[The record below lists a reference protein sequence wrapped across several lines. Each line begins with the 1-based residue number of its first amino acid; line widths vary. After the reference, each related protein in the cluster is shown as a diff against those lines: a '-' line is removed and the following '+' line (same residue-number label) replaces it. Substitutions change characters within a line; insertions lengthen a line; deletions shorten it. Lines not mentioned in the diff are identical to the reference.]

1 MEIYT
6 KDNNTLSD
14 NFIDNIKDANT
25 YGSKTKNL
33 DNNSDNSHTSEE
45 DLLKNL
51 QENWNDILYSH
62 RDDFDLQK
70 VTFETY
76 IVPLNIISLKD
87 GVLTLSSPEN
97 DSAINLI
104 KKKYLRNLQLSIAEY
119 AGTLLDLE
127 IISRTAEETSGL
139 SSINNTAKEQA
150 NDTVSES
157 STKKKVYVPNYDENN
172 FKLNPNY
179 TFEKFIVG
187 NNNNLAHSVSLAVA
201 EAPSEV
207 YNPLFIHGGVG
218 LGKTHLMQA
227 IAHHIMNTRPEKKV
241 LYVTSER
248 FTYELIDYLQNKKKG
263 SDFRNKYRN
272 VDVLLIDDI
281 QFIIG
286 KVSTQEEFFHTFNDL
301 YQYNKQIVMTSDKPP
316 KDMETLPQRLK
327 SRFSEGMICDI
338 QIPSYE
344 TKRAIL
350 NQKIEDRFL
359 HDIPDD
365 VRDYIA
371 KNIKSSIRELE
382 GSINTLQAYAALKK
396 SDINLDLAMEALKDL
411 VNTDNNKII
420 TPELILDVVSEH
432 YGVTTEDILSKKKSN
447 DIAFPRQVVMYLCR
461 QMIPTSAK
469 SIGDFLGGRDH
480 STVLHGSKLVSNELL
495 SNSQLKATIEIIMK
509 KIDPSLKTD

>member
-1 MEIYT
+1 MDIIT
-6 KDNNTLSD
+6 DKDINTHSD
-14 NFIDNIKDANT
+14 NLIDTVKETNENAV
-25 YGSKTKNL
+25 KTETIN
-33 DNNSDNSHTSEE
+33 DSTDNSDIPEE
-45 DLLKNL
+45 IILKKL
-51 QENWNDILYSH
+51 QENWNDILQEH

-76 IVPLNIISLKD
+76 IVPLKIISLKN

-119 AGTLLDLE
+119 AGTLLDLD
-127 IISRTAEETSGL
+127 IISKTAEESFMSNNSNHTDPEPESYTS
-139 SSINNTAKEQA
+139 
-150 NDTVSES
+150 SES
-157 STKKKVYVPNYDENN
+157 SIKKKVYVPNYDENN

-227 IAHHIMNTRPEKKV
+227 IAHHIMKTRPEKKV

-248 FTYELIDYLQNKKKG
+248 FTYELIDYLQNKKKS
-263 SDFRNKYRN
+263 SDFRNKYRK

-371 KNIKSSIRELE
+371 KNVKSSIRELE

-396 SDINLDLAMEALKDL
+396 SEITLDLAMEALKDL
-411 VNTDNNKII
+411 VNTEKNKII
-420 TPELILDVVSEH
+420 TPELILEVVSEH
-432 YGVTTEDILSKKKSN
+432 YGITTEDILSKKKSSE
-447 DIAFPRQVVMYLCR
+447 IAFPRQVVMYLCR
-461 QMIPTSAK
+461 QMTPISAQA
-469 SIGDFLGGRDH
+469 IGDFLGRDH

>member
-1 MEIYT
+1 MEVLTDKYI
-6 KDNNTLSD
+6 KNNSD
-14 NFIDNIKDANT
+14 NFIDNSSTTANA
-25 YGSKTKNL
+25 GSVNKENDDIVNT
-33 DNNSDNSHTSEE
+33 DGISIDI
-45 DLLKNL
+45 L
-51 QENWNDILYSH
+51 QQKWNDILRGH
-62 RDDFDLQK
+62 KEDFDLQN

-76 IVPLNIISLKD
+76 IVPLKIVSLKD
-87 GVLTLSSPEN
+87 SVLTLSSPEN

-119 AGTLLDLE
+119 TGTLLDLN
-127 IISRTAEETSGL
+127 IISRDN
-139 SSINNTAKEQA
+139 INNERSFTDND
-150 NDTVSES
+150 NDTITDNS
-157 STKKKVYVPNYDENN
+157 SKKKVYVPNYDENN
-172 FKLNPNY
+172 FRLNPNY

-227 IAHHIMNTRPEKKV
+227 IAHHIMKTRPEKKV
-241 LYVTSER
+241 LYVTSET
-248 FTYELIDYLQNKKKG
+248 FTYELIDYLQNKKKS

-272 VDVLLIDDI
+272 IDVLLIDDI

-286 KVSTQEEFFHTFNDL
+286 KTATQEEFFHTFNDL

-350 NQKIEDRFL
+350 NQKIEDRYL

-371 KNIKSSIRELE
+371 KNVKSSIRELE

-396 SDINLDLAMEALKDL
+396 SEINLDLAMEALKDL
-411 VNTDNNKII
+411 VNTENNRII

-432 YGVTTEDILSKKKSN
+432 YGVTTEDLLSKKKSSE
-447 DIAFPRQVVMYLCR
+447 IAFPRQVVMYLCR

-469 SIGDFLGGRDH
+469 SIGEFLGGRDH
-480 STVLHGSKLVSNELL
+480 STVLHGSKLVSTELL
-495 SNSQLKATIEIIMK
+495 SNSQLKTTIEIIMK